1 MTPVLVS
8 AYAASPAFRAWD
20 PHLEGELMA
29 GLCALPEV
37 SGLEVPWLGGIHPH
51 DEEWFLRELPAIE
64 LAVTP
69 LPWVMGRCA
78 AMPGYGLASP
88 DDAGRRAALNDLQ
101 RVRGDVHRLAER
113 SRARVTTVMLHS
125 APRGGGSVEA
135 LRSALD
141 ELAAW
146 DFAGAR
152 LVIEHC
158 DADTGVHPF
167 EKGFLSVD
175 AEIDAIRASGAPVG
189 VWMNWG
195 RSLIETRDP
204 AAVSAQ
210 IARAESSGL
219 LAGLS
224 LSGAAAVDGPY
235 GAAWADAHLPFAEV
249 DPSSRSLLTCPAAV
263 DALGAAG
270 AVDRLGLKVSRHPD
284 DRNSVDVLGTVA
296 ANLGAM
302 LRTAASA
309 PTPTAA

>member
-29 GLCALPEV
+29 GLCALPDV
-37 SGLEVPWLGGIHPH
+37 VGLEVPWLDGIHPH

-69 LPWVMGRCA
+69 LPWVMGRSA
-78 AMPGYGLASP
+78 TPGYGLASA
-88 DDAGRRAALNDLQ
+88 DDAGRRAALDDLQ
-101 RVRGDVHRLAER
+101 CVRHDVHRVAER
-113 SRARVTTVMLHS
+113 SGARVATVMLHS
-125 APRGGGSVEA
+125 APRGGGSVDA
-135 LRSALD
+135 LRSSLD

-158 DADTGVHPF
+158 DADTGSHPF
-167 EKGFLSVD
+167 EKGFLSMD
-175 AEIDAIRASGAPVG
+175 AEIETIRASGAPVG
-189 VWMNWG
+189 LWMNWG

-204 AAVSAQ
+204 AAVTAQ
-210 IARAESSGL
+210 IAHAASSGL
-219 LAGLS
+219 LSGLA

-235 GAAWADAHLPFAEV
+235 GAAWADAHLPFAEA
-249 DPSSRSLLTCPAAV
+249 DPSSWSLLTGSAAV

-284 DRNSVDVLGTVA
+284 DRTAADVLGTVA

-302 LRTAASA
+302 LRSAASA
-309 PTPTAA
+309 PARTAA